1 MRNKLLILICA
12 IAAVIGISNTVYAQN
27 YDFYDFNIIEGT
39 SLINDYINRESQS
52 ALEIQTQIDTDI
64 VYINGEE
71 KQTEKICLKNDTA
84 MVPLRVFA
92 EGFGAEVDWNDEDQ
106 TINIIFD
113 ETNLLLR
120 IDSIV
125 ADINGIAEIIPEAPY
140 LTQNGTAMVPL
151 RFIAEKFGANVGYVR
166 GEKTIYVSLVYF
178 EKNNTEN
185 VIDSEYIGDSSLG
198 WSIKSNARLGIY
210 ENTDDYICLMGEGG
224 KIYITAQK
232 RQNYDTPEDYM
243 EFMAETFAENNDFT
257 KTDSKVH
264 TDKNSNGYIEISG
277 EFTQNSITVR
287 KIYTDDKIYWIYA
300 SVYNSAPKRYADE
313 YKEYVN
319 SFKSEYNPESDIYD
333 VKLCDE
339 MGCMSKYDYDFDI
352 AYKVPIYFEDFSD
365 GDIVYADLANGY
377 TKSEIRI
384 SLAPLSEDYTAQ
396 KAIENEIA
404 WQKAVLP
411 SEYTEYSDIMQ
422 YRNTIKNS
430 LYFTQSYK
438 SGTQYDFR
446 RKSVYIEKDGYVYN
460 INIKMA
466 YDTDPDGSLTEYLIN
481 CAEINELQTQ
491 EDEEVIKKQIQ
502 AVTDTQTAETDMLA
516 LRIPS
521 SFEWVYFMQ
530 NDISIM
536 DFDNEV
542 TTQITIIDNSE
553 TEPEYILRSVL
564 NQCEIDAMTVE
575 KDLTNVT
582 VGKYFGCTAAV
593 NDKNGNYI
601 AFYSLNVGGKRCFV
615 KVISNEVFANDK
627 YTNIVKDMLRSIEI
641 K

>member
-12 IAAVIGISNTVYAQN
+12 IAVVMGISNTVYAQN

-39 SLINDYINRESQS
+39 SLINDYVNRENKF

-71 KQTEKICLKNDTA
+71 KHTEKICLKNDTT

-125 ADINGIAEIIPEAPY
+125 ADTNGIAEIIPEAPY

-166 GEKTIYVSLVYF
+166 GEKTIYVSLVHF

-232 RQNYDTPEDYM
+232 RQSYDTPEDYM
-243 EFMAETFAENNDFT
+243 EFMTETFAENNDFT

-277 EFTQNSITVR
+277 DFTQNSITVR

-313 YKEYVN
+313 YREYVN
-319 SFKSEYNPESDIYD
+319 SFKSEYNSESDIYD

-384 SLAPLSEDYTAQ
+384 SLAPLTNDYTAQ

-516 LRIPS
+516 LCIPS

-564 NQCEIDAMTVE
+564 NQCEIDAMMVE
-575 KDLTNVT
+575 KDLTRVT

-601 AFYSLNVGGKRCFV
+601 TFYSLNVGGKRCFV